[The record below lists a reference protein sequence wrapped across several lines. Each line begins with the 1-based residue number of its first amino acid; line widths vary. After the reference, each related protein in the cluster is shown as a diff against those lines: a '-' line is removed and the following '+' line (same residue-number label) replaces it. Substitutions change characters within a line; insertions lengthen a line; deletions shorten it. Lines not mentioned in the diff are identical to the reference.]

1 MKTNQAIRYPAPKT
15 HEGGPAIQHQTPIQQ
30 LRRLSLACLLW
41 EDGFYEN
48 GVSIADHIKRL
59 VPLCDPRDV
68 AELAIQ
74 AREEQRL
81 RHLPLLLCRELLRHP
96 GNAAIRFKTGYTLA
110 RVIQRADE
118 IAEFLSLYWLDGKK
132 PLAKQAKLG
141 LAEAF
146 NKFDEYAFAKYN
158 RDGAVKLRDVMFV
171 VHPKPKDDAQAE
183 LFKKIADDMLATP
196 ATWEVLLSGG
206 GDKREVF
213 TQLIEENKLGYMA
226 LLRNLRNM
234 AISGVDKVLVEGALK
249 AGAAKSKAL
258 PFRYIAAAR
267 AVPQWEYMI
276 DQAMLLALGEQDK
289 LPGYTIL
296 LVDVSGSM
304 NSLVSSKS
312 DLKRI
317 DAACALAILLRGI
330 CEQVSILSF
339 SDQTAPVPPRT
350 GMALADAINNSQM
363 HSGTYLGRS
372 LDETKRFLADTRV
385 DRTIVITDEQS
396 ADSVGAPIG
405 KGYMINVA
413 AYLNGVGFGP
423 WTRISG
429 WSESIVRYIQEL
441 ERAEIGSD

>member
-41 EDGFYEN
+41 EDGFYES
-48 GVSIADHIKRL
+48 GVSIVDHIKRL

-68 AELAIQ
+68 AKLAIQ

-96 GNAAIRFKTGYTLA
+96 GNAAIRFKTGYTLS
-110 RVIQRADE
+110 RIIQRADE

-158 RDGAVKLRDVMFV
+158 RDGAIKLRDVMFL
-171 VHPKPKDDAQAE
+171 VHPKPKDDVQAA
-183 LFKKIADDMLATP
+183 LFARIASNALTTP
-196 ATWEVLLSGG
+196 DTWEVALSGG

-213 TQLIEENKLGYMA
+213 TRLICENKLGYMA

-234 AISGVDKVLVEGALK
+234 AVVGVDKELVKVSLK

-267 AVPQWEYMI
+267 AVPQWEDII

-289 LPGYTIL
+289 LAGHTVL

-304 NSLVSSKS
+304 DGLISAKS
-312 DLKRI
+312 DLRRI

-330 CEQVSILSF
+330 CENVSIYSF
-339 SDQTAPVPPRT
+339 SNQTVPVPPRT
-350 GMALADAINNSQM
+350 GMALADAISGSQM
-363 HSGTYLGRS
+363 HSGTYLGNS
-372 LDETKRFLADTRV
+372 LKEVKSVLAPHKI
-385 DRTIVITDEQS
+385 DRTVVITDEQS

-405 KGYMINVA
+405 KGYMINVDSN
-413 AYLNGVGFGP
+413 LNGVGFGP

-441 ERAEIGSD
+441 ERAESSDD